1 MADFVIIPDTASDFT
16 KELRDRFQIP
26 DYIKGTIYLPDG
38 TEAIADLDW
47 ELMDP
52 TTYYNS
58 MSGRKALYKTA
69 GSRQGDIYEIYR
81 KYLSA
86 GKDILTICLSSALSG
101 TYQVY
106 LKISQEL
113 MAEYPGRKIVIV
125 DSLRYSSALSLL
137 VIKACQK
144 QQEGASLEETAAY
157 LNEVKY
163 TIHQMGAMDD
173 MFFLVK
179 TGRVSNFKAFFGTL
193 VGINAMADFNRQGLS
208 QVVGKIKG
216 KKRVIDAI
224 IEYMRHTIQN
234 PQDQII
240 FVAHSN
246 REQAAELLA
255 QRIREE
261 FSPKEVI
268 INPVGLSC
276 GASIGPGLCAAF
288 YEGVEISEDYS
299 REQEL
304 MKNIIAEQKN

>member
-1 MADFVIIPDTASDFT
+1 MSDFVIIPDAASDFT

-69 GSRQGDIYEIYR
+69 GSRQGDIYTIYR
-81 KYLSA
+81 KYLEA

-113 MAEYPGRKIVIV
+113 MAEYPGQKIVIV

-137 VIKACQK
+137 LIKACQK
-144 QQEGASLEETAAY
+144 QQEGATLEETAAH
-157 LNEVKY
+157 LNQVKHS
-163 TIHQMGAMDD
+163 IHQMGAMDD

-179 TGRVSNFKAFFGTL
+179 TGRVSNFKALFGTL

-208 QVVGKIKG
+208 QVIGKIKG

-224 IEYMRHTIQN
+224 IEYMRHTIEN
-234 PQDQII
+234 PTEQII

-268 INPVGLSC
+268 INPVGISC

-304 MKNIIAEQKN
+304 MRNIIAEQKN